1 MKQYLSFLTRFFKSL
16 PLQLLTVHHIYEISE
31 MTTHERRTI
40 VTRLRSLMDFSL
52 RCVRFYPGV
61 NSHAELVTLAPGLR
75 PERRSGISRISQLHY
90 HAYSGAYHAY
100 SGGLHLQITH
110 EQRKR

>member
-1 MKQYLSFLTRFFKSL
+1 
-16 PLQLLTVHHIYEISE
+16 

-61 NSHAELVTLAPGLR
+61 NSRAELVTLAPGLR
-75 PERRSGISRISQLHY
+75 PERRFAPLARGLISKEFSWAKQKYTNIYPQLTLNFRPCVPESTWPLLY
-90 HAYSGAYHAY
+90 N
-100 SGGLHLQITH
+100 
-110 EQRKR
+110 